1 MALEAGDVPVPGRG
15 LAARL
20 AAVGGRA
27 RARGRA
33 RPRAERL
40 CEPDILTAHGL
51 RTLASSDPN
60 FGPSNYHRGAVW
72 PFDSWLGWG
81 GLRACGRA
89 REAERVRTGV
99 LAALDELGRAPE
111 LYAVEPLARDPALQ
125 PRPGVDDRR
134 PLGARAR
141 LGRPNG

>member
-1 MALEAGDVPVPGRG
+1 MALEAGDVVVPGRR

-27 RARGRA
+27 RADAARA
-33 RPRAERL
+33 AAARL

-51 RTLASSDPN
+51 RTLAATDPN
-60 FGPSNYHRGAVW
+60 FGADRTTTAARSGRSTRGSA
-72 PFDSWLGWG
+72 GA

-111 LYAVEPLARDPALQ
+111 LYAVEPLAPIALSNRVQ
-125 PRPGVDDRR
+125 AWTV
-134 PLGARAR
+134 GARWA
-141 LGRPNG
+141 LEHSWDGRV